1 MYMEKHHLNL
11 KNHNEI
17 HQLRKKM
24 DLNKP
29 MVLRILVIYLLNK
42 MFQIKKREVE
52 QQNLRQ

>member
-11 KNHNEI
+11 KTHNEI